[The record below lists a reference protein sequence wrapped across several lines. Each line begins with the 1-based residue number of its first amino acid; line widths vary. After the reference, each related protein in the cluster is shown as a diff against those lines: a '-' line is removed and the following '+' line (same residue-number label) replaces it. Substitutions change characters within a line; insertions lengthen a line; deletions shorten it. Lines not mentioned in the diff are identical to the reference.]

1 MFVKI
6 KSDLSVNIN
15 TIKYFYEVREQN
27 KNKIFYYIKL
37 YFLDKDSMIVYYD
50 DEEQL
55 NKICNILNGKDK

>member
-27 KNKIFYYIKL
+27 KNK
-37 YFLDKDSMIVYYD
+37 
-50 DEEQL
+50 
-55 NKICNILNGKDK
+55 NIII

>member
-37 YFLDKDSMIVYYD
+37 YFLDKDSMIVYCD

-55 NKICNILNGKDK
+55 NKICNILNGKDR